1 MPFAYSAGT
10 RIHYQVEGSGPP
22 LFLHI
27 GFMGRVE
34 GWYQAGYVEALQ
46 SDYQL
51 ILLDPRGQGR
61 SETPHDPDDYTLAK
75 RVEDVISVLDD
86 IGTPKAHFLGYSMG
100 GLIGFGIGAYA
111 PKRLASLIIGGS
123 NAFEQV
129 AWSEDY
135 IALLR
140 QGMPA
145 FVEAWEQEHGL
156 APPAAREHWLQCD
169 GKALAANLVA
179 QRHYPN
185 LAEHLPTITLP
196 SLLYSG
202 TEDDIYAE
210 VKRAAEDM
218 PNASFVALDSLD
230 HLTAFRN
237 GVQLLAPH
245 IRAFLNDTDVSL

>member
-1 MPFAYSAGT
+1 MPFANNLGV

-27 GFMGRVE
+27 GFMGRIE

-46 SDYQL
+46 NDYQL
-51 ILLDPRGQGR
+51 ILMDPRGQGH
-61 SETPHDPDDYTLAK
+61 SDTPHDPDDYTLAK
-75 RVEDVISVLDD
+75 RVADVVSVLDD
-86 IGTPKAHFLGYSMG
+86 IGVLKTHFLGYSMG
-100 GLIGFGIGAYA
+100 GHIGFGIGFSA
-111 PKRLASLIIGGS
+111 PERLASLVIGGS
-123 NAFEQV
+123 NPFEQV
-129 AWSEDY
+129 EWSDDE

-140 QGMPA
+140 QGMLA
-145 FVEAWEQEHGL
+145 FVEAWEQEHGS

-169 GKALAANLVA
+169 GKALAANLLA

-185 LAEHLPTITLP
+185 LAEQLPHITLP

-210 VKRAAEDM
+210 VKRAAEEM
-218 PNASFVALDSLD
+218 PNASFVALDGLD

-237 GVQLLAPH
+237 GAQVLVPQ
-245 IRAFLNDTDVSL
+245 IRAFLEEARVSP